1 MADKTIGEL
10 VAATAVTSTDLFV
23 LQQNNTAKKL
33 TAQILENWLVALADG
48 HGGIQSI
55 VETSSSGLVDTYT
68 ITLSDE
74 TTTTFTVTNG
84 KAISSVTTYYAV
96 SNSDS
101 TAPASGWSTSYQ
113 QMTQT
118 NRFLWS
124 YEVIAFN
131 DNTSITT
138 EKVVIGVYGQKGDTG
153 ATGNGIASMSAG
165 THTPGSYTIYTFT
178 FTNGTEQSFY
188 SYDGVGISGIEKTST
203 SGLVDTYTISYT
215 NNTTTTF
222 TVTNAKSIVSITKTS
237 TVGLVDTYTI
247 LFNDETSTMF
257 TVSNGKSISS
267 ISKTS
272 TSGLVDTYTIS
283 MNDGTTTT
291 FTVTNGSSISTIAKT
306 STVGLVDTY
315 TVTLTDGTTT
325 SFTVTNAKS
334 IVSVTM
340 VSGTH
345 AAGTT
350 DTYRITFN
358 DGDTTD
364 FTVYNGTNGT
374 GSVSTVDG
382 ITSTNQN
389 VTLLLT
395 GNGPP
400 TESTVGQLKQRYF
413 DLSNQILY
421 ICVGID
427 TSSNPATYSWAGTG
441 VPVDSSLSS
450 TSENPVQNKV
460 ITAKVGTAALNTT
473 AQNLSGAVNE
483 LDADLAAL
491 PATVAPLMD
500 GTAAVGSS
508 QKLARQD
515 HVHPHDSLITN
526 RNLLDNWYFV
536 GGGSQ
541 LGYGIFPVNQ
551 RGQGTYILSSDSYGI
566 DRWACFQA
574 GSKHTLNSYGVLIET
589 NGTNYAQIAQKVSNF
604 PQGTITIS
612 FLTGN
617 VAPTNP
623 VRIYLKFSDNTSNY
637 YDCSDLGQNDLGYH
651 TFTVSK
657 TVTEIRFYTNAS
669 ESKFSLQ
676 AVKAEIGSTQTL
688 AHQENGA
695 WVLNEVPDYATELA
709 KCQAYYIKTTLVS
722 EYSCALGLG
731 GTNPRF
737 LIPLPATMA
746 KAPTF
751 AKIGADPFVFGV
763 GSSAVIVGSS
773 SGSIQISGSFSTA
786 LLPNAV
792 RVTFQTTDAVGA
804 AFLPCVIEVPAFEL
818 SAE

>member
-55 VETSSSGLVDTYT
+55 VKTSSSGFVDTYT

-96 SNSDS
+96 SSDGS
-101 TAPASGWSTSYQ
+101 TAPISWSTTRQS
-113 QMTQT
+113 MTST
-118 NRFLWS
+118 NRYLWS
-124 YEVIAFN
+124 YQTIAFN
-131 DNTSITT
+131 DNSTIDTVKT
-138 EKVVIGVYGQKGDTG
+138 VIGVWGDKGDTG
-153 ATGNGIASMSAG
+153 AAGRGITDLEQTSRV
-165 THTPGSYTIYTFT
+165 PGSYTLYTFT
-178 FTNGTEQSFY
+178 MSDGTTETFY

-215 NNTTTTF
+215 NGTTTSF
-222 TVTNAKSIVSITKTS
+222 TVSNAKSIVSITKTS

-315 TVTLTDGTTT
+315 TVTLTDGSTTT
-325 SFTVTNAKS
+325 FTVTNAKS

-382 ITSTNQN
+382 IPSNNQN

-400 TESTVGQLKQRYF
+400 TESTVGQFKQRYF

-460 ITAKVGTAALNTT
+460 ITAKVGTTALTTT
-473 AQNLSGAVNE
+473 ATDLSGAVNE
-483 LDADLAAL
+483 LNAGKYEKPSAGIPKADLASSVQTSLGKADTAL
-491 PATVAPLMD
+491 QSVPNTYRTAAAQDVIDAQQDANIGIVQNTDTATQSISKGQYVIWHGALYTASSAIASGNTLSNSNLTAVTGGGLNHLNSALSNENSYQSGVNNVYVCKMADGTLIMSGRAQVERNVGINTTSVQFPVQSTIQPNIVTSIQTSTYADRLNSSVGSVSQSGD
-500 GTAAVGSS
+500 GFDACIYNSGAGLTGTAAV
-508 QKLARQD
+508 
-515 HVHPHDSLITN
+515 H
-526 RNLLDNWYFV
+526 W
-536 GGGSQ
+536 
-541 LGYGIFPVNQ
+541 
-551 RGQGTYILSSDSYGI
+551 
-566 DRWACFQA
+566 
-574 GSKHTLNSYGVLIET
+574 
-589 NGTNYAQIAQKVSNF
+589 IA
-604 PQGTITIS
+604 
-612 FLTGN
+612 
-617 VAPTNP
+617 
-623 VRIYLKFSDNTSNY
+623 
-637 YDCSDLGQNDLGYH
+637 
-651 TFTVSK
+651 
-657 TVTEIRFYTNAS
+657 
-669 ESKFSLQ
+669 
-676 AVKAEIGSTQTL
+676 IGK
-688 AHQENGA
+688 
-695 WVLNEVPDYATELA
+695 W
-709 KCQAYYIKTTLVS
+709 K
-722 EYSCALGLG
+722 
-731 GTNPRF
+731 
-737 LIPLPATMA
+737 
-746 KAPTF
+746 
-751 AKIGADPFVFGV
+751 
-763 GSSAVIVGSS
+763 
-773 SGSIQISGSFSTA
+773 
-786 LLPNAV
+786 
-792 RVTFQTTDAVGA
+792 
-804 AFLPCVIEVPAFEL
+804 
-818 SAE
+818 